1 MKKNMKRFLAFIE
14 ECFGMIFFGAAENH
28 ILLSHSGKKKFYSY
42 TQLKKHQKKVRKI
55 FMSFVGGIVLLLLG
69 VVIGPAIL
77 PVTYKAEIYIPS
89 GRGDI
94 LIGNVSKNQATVIF
108 KTLNARDSKKPLAT
122 KAYVE
127 VYEDENLK
135 KMVAKSEES
144 DYAVTHMIPINNL
157 KEGNQYYFQIVASDS
172 ADFSNAKK
180 VFSWGEGKDP
190 IKVFTT
196 GEPIIPKCTTDEIRN
211 MIVLQQENKESF
223 YENAVVQQTD
233 FTNVESIDD
242 AEEATEEDKTLKISN
257 VQNENHLQ
265 PQNKVQTIISWKT
278 NFPATT
284 VLEYSE
290 GTNGERKK
298 IVISD
303 KKTIKHAAVLTT
315 LKAGTVYYFKV
326 ISEDENGNLA
336 VSKDYSLRTPIPKD
350 TVLQQIA
357 KNFKGLI
364 FQMNQE

>member
-42 TQLKKHQKKVRKI
+42 TQLKKHQRRMRR
-55 FMSFVGGIVLLLLG
+55 FFALFVGGIALLFLG
-69 VVIGPAIL
+69 IIIGPAVL
-77 PVTYKAEIYIPS
+77 PATYRTEIYIPN

-108 KTLNARDSKKPLAT
+108 KTLNAKDGGKPLAT
-122 KAYVE
+122 KAFVE
-127 VYEDENLK
+127 VYEEESLK
-135 KMVAKSEES
+135 KLVTKSEEA

-157 KEGNQYYFQIVASDS
+157 SEGNQYYFQIVVTDS
-172 ADFSNAKK
+172 GDYSNAKK
-180 VFSWGEGKDP
+180 ISSWGDGKDP
-190 IKVFTT
+190 IKVFTS
-196 GEPIIPKCTTDEIRN
+196 GEPVAPKCTEKDIRN
-211 MIVLQQENKESF
+211 IIIKQQEIPENFAEA
-223 YENAVVQQTD
+223 YEDD
-233 FTNVESIDD
+233 FSNVEEAGSEAVSE
-242 AEEATEEDKTLKISN
+242 AEKVLEISN

-265 PQNKVQTIISWKT
+265 PQNKVQTIISWRT

-290 GTNGERKK
+290 GSKGEKK
-298 IVISD
+298 RIVVNE

-315 LKAGTVYYFKV
+315 LKPATVYYFKV
-326 ISEDENGNLA
+326 MSEDEKGDVA
-336 VSKDYSLRTPIPKD
+336 VSKDYSLRTPVPKD

-357 KNFKGLI
+357 KNFKGLL
-364 FQMNQE
+364 FQANER